1 MSIITVLQLLNK
13 SEAAWKHFATLNR
26 TMCRNCFVKTMMT
39 NLCTSS
45 NLINL
50 NDPCRPN
57 SRTATVFTWIFLK
70 FTQYHLFVFW
80 TEPFHMIFLGIG
92 YLGGKMPYK
101 ILNVLGCNLFKC
113 RNCRQKDSRCVVE
126 ENHSIENHI

>member
-1 MSIITVLQLLNK
+1 MTDDCLAGKRREKNESFKPSESSCWQKKHDMSIITVLQLLNK
-13 SEAAWKHFATLNR
+13 SEAAWKHFAILNR

-92 YLGGKMPYK
+92 YLGGKCL
-101 ILNVLGCNLFKC
+101 IRF
-113 RNCRQKDSRCVVE
+113 
-126 ENHSIENHI
+126 